1 VVVAIWGAS
10 AVVFIWAVLAVIWA
24 AALAHTS
31 GLDRE
36 WPLPTWVQDITSA
49 DIGVGTAWTMIA

>member
-1 VVVAIWGAS
+1 
-10 AVVFIWAVLAVIWA
+10 LAVIWA

-49 DIGVGTAWTMIA
+49 DIGVGTAWTMTA